1 MMLSSNQ
8 MTVGPLFTDALRAQ
22 GKIPSKAFSFAM
34 NGYQSSIP
42 SNLDF
47 GNPLVSRVDGGTF
60 VNKSVSL
67 GFNDDFFW
75 STYI

>member
-1 MMLSSNQ
+1 

-34 NGYQSSIP
+34 NGYQNNIP

-60 VNKSVSL
+60 FKSVSL

>member
-1 MMLSSNQ
+1 
-8 MTVGPLFTDALRAQ
+8 
-22 GKIPSKAFSFAM
+22 M
-34 NGYQSSIP
+34 NGYQSGIP
-42 SNLDF
+42 SNIDF
-47 GNPLVSRVDGGTF
+47 GNPMVSRVDGGSF